1 MRRREFISLLGSVSV
16 AWPLAA
22 GARLPRARWKIL
34 IESTSPAS
42 PVAWSIDDAAA
53 NFSIS
58 KPRKSVMTVDEAV
71 AADRKYFDEHPDK
84 EEYIR

>member
-1 MRRREFISLLGSVSV
+1 VIRRANETARVGVALGGRRASP
-16 AWPLAA
+16 A
-22 GARLPRARWKIL
+22 RARWKIL
-34 IESTSPAS
+34 IESASPAS

-71 AADRKYFDEHPDK
+71 AAYRKYFDEHPDK